1 MSFAELALLLVVA
14 AAAGVVAKAIKQPL
28 LIGYL
33 FAGLLLAFFGV
44 VRDFEAIAALGKV
57 GVALLLFLVGL
68 EMNVRELPSLGK
80 VALMTGL
87 GQIIFTSVVGYLIAF
102 ALGFGVLPSI
112 YIAVALTFSSTIIIV
127 KLLSEK
133 GDIGS
138 LYGKIAVGFLLV
150 QDFVAILILMFLAGL
165 GGKEANLGQFFLI
178 GVKAIALL
186 ASVWFLS
193 KKVLPTL
200 FDKFIAS
207 SPEILFVGSIAWA
220 LGVAALVGGP
230 LGFSYEIGGFL
241 AGLALSNLPEH
252 LGIASK
258 TRPLRDF
265 FLTIFF
271 LTLGTQLLVK
281 NIGAVIAPAVVFSLF
296 VLIGNPLI
304 VLIIMGLLR
313 YKKRTSFLASVTVA
327 QISEFSFILM
337 AMGLTLGHVSQ
348 TEVATVILV
357 GVITMTIST
366 YLILASDKIFLK
378 LKDTLSIFERRLTH
392 EMALLTEKIYNDHIV
407 LIGCDRMG
415 KALISFFKKKGLL
428 YLVVDHNPKVFA
440 NLSAERIPVLLG
452 DIDDPEIKD
461 LAKMDKARMVISTI
475 SNTSD
480 NLSILEYI
488 RNLTRRP
495 LAITKAFSKAEALKQ
510 YEAGA
515 AFVLLPEVIAGEYLR
530 HLFVAHGIS
539 EERIRKMGKG
549 HFNRLITSK

>member
-1 MSFAELALLLVVA
+1 MSFSDLALLLVIA
-14 AAAGVVAKAIKQPL
+14 AAAGVVAKALKQPL

-33 FAGLLLAFFGV
+33 FGGLLLALFGV
-44 VRDFEAIAALGKV
+44 VRDFEAIAALGKI

-68 EMNVRELPSLGK
+68 EMNVRELPTIGK
-80 VALMTGL
+80 IALLTGL
-87 GQIIFTSVVGYLIAF
+87 GQIFFTSLVGYLIAL
-102 ALGFGVLPSI
+102 ALGFGVLPSV

-165 GGKEANLGQFFLI
+165 GGREVSLSQFLVI
-178 GVKAIALL
+178 GIKAIALL

-207 SPEILFVGSIAWA
+207 SSEILFVGSIAWA

-281 NIGAVIAPAVVFSLF
+281 NIGVVITPAIIFSLF

-304 VLIIMGLLR
+304 VLIIMGLMR

-337 AMGLTLGHVSQ
+337 AMGLSLGHVGQS
-348 TEVATVILV
+348 EVATVILV

-366 YLILASDKIFLK
+366 YLILGSDKIFLK
-378 LKDTLSIFERRLTH
+378 LKDILSIFERKVTH
-392 EMALLTEKIYNDHIV
+392 EQALLQEKIYNDHIV

-415 KALISFFKKKGLL
+415 KSLISFFKKKGLL

-452 DIDDPEIKD
+452 DIDDPEIKA

-475 SNTSD
+475 SNTND
-480 NLSILEYI
+480 NMSVLEYI

-495 LAITKAFSKAEALKQ
+495 LIITKADTKMDALRE

-515 AFVLLPEVIAGEYLR
+515 SFVLLPEVIAGEYLR
-530 HLFVAHGIS
+530 HVFVSHGLS

-549 HFNRLITSK
+549 HFNRLIASR